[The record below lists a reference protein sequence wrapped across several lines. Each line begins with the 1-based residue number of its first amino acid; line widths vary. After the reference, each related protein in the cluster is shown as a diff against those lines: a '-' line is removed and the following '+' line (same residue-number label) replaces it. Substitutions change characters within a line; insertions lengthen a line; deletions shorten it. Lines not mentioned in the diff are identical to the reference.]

1 MSAGGIPWNDQPF
14 GLLHALGT
22 AFLDGCV
29 FLACPKH
36 SGYRVRI
43 LGVGTDAPGHQL
55 IYPLASPDEQNCILF
70 ISCWLQFQVSE
81 VSLARPYSTSVL
93 QVSMAMVQEVAV
105 VVENKN
111 TSIVRDE
118 QRCHQV
124 SVHVPGDGSEHRM
137 SSCLGVPL
145 VLLASARS
153 RLAPEMCFVIASTT
167 QKVRKNV
174 DNHMGKC
181 THLLGINY
189 CIVLKLIP

>member
-1 MSAGGIPWNDQPF
+1 MISLSVCYTPWVPHSQMVVCSWHVRSTLGIASESLEWEQMP
-14 GLLHALGT
+14 
-22 AFLDGCV
+22 
-29 FLACPKH
+29 
-36 SGYRVRI
+36 
-43 LGVGTDAPGHQL
+43 PGHQL

-70 ISCWLQFQVSE
+70 ISCWPQFQVSE
-81 VSLARPYSTSVL
+81 VSLVRPYSTSVL
-93 QVSMAMVQEVAV
+93 QISMAMVQEVAV
-105 VVENKN
+105 VIENRN

-118 QRCHQV
+118 QRCHPA

-181 THLLGINY
+181 TYLLVFSY
-189 CIVLKLIP
+189 CIVLNLFP